1 MQTHPFP
8 AISGY
13 CLVEMLYESPRTI
26 IYRAVREA
34 DQRPVILK
42 GLKREYPSLRELLHL
57 RNQYGIA
64 KHLEGDR
71 FVQIYGLERYRNGYI
86 LVMADDGSVSLSQY
100 AASQPLDLET
110 FFTIA
115 LQMTEILDCL
125 YQYRVI
131 HKDIKPDNILIRPE
145 TRHVKLIDFSI
156 ASLLPR
162 ESQEVPTLQ
171 ALDGSLAYLAPE
183 QTGRMNRGID
193 YRADFYSLGV
203 TFYELLTGRLPF
215 ESNDPMEMV
224 HAHLARQP
232 VPVHNLRPVVPEA
245 LSAIVARLLAKNA
258 EDRYQSAMG
267 LKHDLLHCQT
277 VYQHSGQVPIFP
289 LGERDRSDRF
299 IIPEKL
305 YGRQAEVQTLLSAFD
320 RVSAGTTEVMLVT
333 GASGIGKT
341 AVIHEVHKPIL
352 RQRGYFIQGKF
363 DQFQHNIPF
372 YALVQAFGDLMEQ
385 LLSESDDQIDRWK
398 TQILEALGESAQVI
412 IDVLPELG
420 VILGPQ
426 PPVPLLTGDAAQNRF
441 NRLLQKFIQLFATQD
456 HPLVMFIDDLQW
468 ADNPSL
474 LLLQTLLTETETPY
488 LLVIGAYRDN
498 EVGVSHPLRGAIAKL
513 QKAGTTLHLLH
524 LDPLRPADLNQMIAD
539 SLLCSTE
546 TAQPLT
552 QVMYQQTRGNPF
564 FSNQLLRALAED
576 GLVRFSI
583 DVGCWQYDIA
593 AIHNLMMSD
602 DVVEFVSMQLQRLP
616 EATQKVLQ
624 LAACIGNQ
632 FDLATLAIVY
642 EKIPGETAAD
652 LWRAIQEGLIV
663 PRNES
668 YKFFQPLPQTA
679 LLTWE
684 ESAIAY
690 KFLHDRVQ
698 QAAYSLI
705 SEDERCLTH
714 LKIGQLLLRNT
725 PPQQF
730 EERIFEIVNQ
740 LNMGLDLLTDPSERE
755 QLARL
760 NLTAS
765 RKAKGATAYEPADRY
780 LQAALTL
787 LPSTAWQDHYD
798 LMLSLY
804 LESIEAAYL
813 MTDFG
818 RAEQLVDQ
826 ARQGVTDALDQVKIT
841 AKQLLI
847 LIAQNQLAEVLAIA
861 RHALADLGVALPDSD
876 PDPQHLV
883 AQLHQE
889 MADRGLTAIED
900 LADLPSMTE
909 PAKQEAMRILM
920 ILFAPVLIGYPHLM
934 PLLAA
939 KMVELCI
946 RHGNSPLAAFAYVFY
961 GWLLCGVLGDIE
973 SGYRFGQLGIGLLQN
988 FAVSEI
994 NCKVEEV
1001 FAGFV
1006 KHWKDPLDATLHAL
1020 QDSFQSALEVG
1031 DLEYAGYSGT
1041 IYCHNLFFVGHPLTT
1056 VVQEQAK
1063 YISFMRQNKQAFLIV
1078 HTSIIHQLSLQ
1089 LTDPKA
1095 VRDRLVGKVFDEEK
1109 HLLALQESQTVM
1121 SLFSVYSCQAILN
1134 YLFGSYDRARN
1145 YSEQAQP
1152 YVVAVGGMNVF
1163 AEHYFYHGLILLAS
1177 YLELDAGDR
1186 PEVLEAIAACQQ
1198 KVQAWADHAP
1208 TNYQHKADL
1217 LQAER
1222 YRVEDHPWQAAELYD
1237 RAIQGAQRSGYVNEE
1252 AIACERAAEFYF
1264 SRGREKLAQIYLID
1278 AYYAY
1283 ERWGATAKV
1292 ADLETRYIQWLS
1304 PILQSSLGTL
1314 SASALEVPE
1323 QSSRSS
1329 SSATTDTL
1337 DLLSVIKA
1345 AQTLSGEIRLD
1356 SLLSALIEVVL
1367 ENAGAEKCVLMLP
1380 HAEQWRIEALAIAPQ
1395 MRQKSIT
1402 VLQSIPVDQ
1411 SDQVPVSLVNY
1422 VRRTGEEMVLE
1433 NAAHKP
1439 LWADDPYISQ
1449 GMPQSVACLPILHR
1463 GQTVGIL
1470 YLENNQCAGAFTSDR
1485 VKFINL
1491 LSAQAAISLQNARFY
1506 QQSQDYAQKLEDSIR
1521 ELQAMQIQLVQS
1533 EKMSA
1538 LGGLVAGVAHEINNP
1553 VGFIAGNLTPAR
1565 NYVEDLLGLI
1575 DLYQQTFPDPGPD
1588 ILDEIEAMDLD
1599 YIKEDLP
1606 KLLVSMREGV
1616 NRIRSISTSL
1626 RTFSRADSDRQTPFQ
1641 LHDGLE
1647 STILILKH
1655 RLKANESRPAIEIVR
1670 DYGDLPP
1677 VRCFPGQINQVFM
1690 NLLANAI
1697 DALEE
1702 SNRDRSFE
1710 DLQKKPNCITI
1721 QTELHQQQVVVR
1733 IQDNGLGIAEEIRE
1747 RIFDHLFTTKAV
1759 GQGTGLGLAIAHQIV
1774 VDKHQGTLEAHSL
1787 AGGGA
1792 EFTVTLPIK
1801 GVV

>member
-1 MQTHPFP
+1 MQTYPFP
-8 AISGY
+8 TISGY
-13 CLVEMLYESPRTI
+13 CLVETLYESPRTI
-26 IYRAVREA
+26 LYRAVREA
-34 DQRPVILK
+34 DQRPVVLK
-42 GLKREYPSLRELLHL
+42 SLKREYPSLRELLHL
-57 RNQYGIA
+57 KNQYGIA

-71 FVQIYGLERYRNGYI
+71 FVQIYGLERYRNGYV
-86 LVMADDGSVSLSQY
+86 LVMADDGSISLSQY
-100 AASQPLDLET
+100 AAAQPLDLEI
-110 FFTIA
+110 FFAIA
-115 LQMTEILDCL
+115 LQMTEVLESL
-125 YQYRVI
+125 YQHHII
-131 HKDIKPDNILIRPE
+131 HRDIKPDNILIHPV
-145 TRHVKLIDFSI
+145 TRHIKLIDFSI

-162 ESQEVPTLQ
+162 ESQEMPIPQTLES
-171 ALDGSLAYLAPE
+171 SLAYLAPE

-203 TFYELLTGRLPF
+203 TFYELLTGQIPF
-215 ESNDPMEMV
+215 NFEDPMEMV

-232 VPVHNLRPVVPEA
+232 IPIHQLRPAVPEG
-245 LSAIVARLLAKNA
+245 LSAVVTRLLAKNA
-258 EDRYQSAMG
+258 EDRYQSATG
-267 LKHDLLHCQT
+267 LRHDLLHCQQ
-277 VYQHSGQVPIFP
+277 VYQQSGLVPLFE

-299 IIPEKL
+299 TIPEKL
-305 YGRQAEVQTLLSAFD
+305 YGRDAEVKTLLSAFE
-320 RVSAGTTEVMLVT
+320 RVSLGTTEVMLVT

-341 AVIHEVHKPIL
+341 AVIHEIHKPIL

-372 YALVQAFGDLMEQ
+372 YALVQAFEDLMEQ
-385 LLSESDDQIDRWK
+385 LLSESDAQIEQWK
-398 TQILEALGESAQVI
+398 REILQALGDSAQVI

-426 PPVPLLTGDAAQNRF
+426 PPVPPLTGDAAQTRF
-441 NRLLQKFIQLFATQD
+441 NRLLQKFIQLFATPD

-474 LLLQTLLTETETPY
+474 QLLQTLLGKAETPY
-488 LLVIGAYRDN
+488 LLVIGAYRDR
-498 EVGVSHPLRGAIAKL
+498 EVGESHPLREAIA
-513 QKAGTTLHLLH
+513 QIEKAGTMLHRLHLE
-524 LDPLRPADLNQMIAD
+524 PLQPADLNQMIAD
-539 SLLCSTE
+539 ALLCSAE
-546 TAQPLT
+546 TAGPLT

-564 FSNQLLRALAED
+564 FSTQLLRALAED
-576 GLVRFSI
+576 GLVRFSPEM
-583 DVGCWQYDIA
+583 GGWQYDIA

-602 DVVEFVSMQLQRLP
+602 DVVEFVSTQLQRLP
-616 EATQKVLQ
+616 AATQKVLQ

-632 FDLATLAIVY
+632 FDLATLAIVH
-642 EKIPGETAAD
+642 EKTPRDTATD

-663 PRNES
+663 PRNEN
-668 YKFFQPLPQTA
+668 YKVFQPLPQGG
-679 LLTWE
+679 LPDWE
-684 ESAIAY
+684 DSAIAY

-705 SEDERCLTH
+705 LADECCLTH
-714 LKIGQLLLRNT
+714 LKIGQQLLRNT

-740 LNMGLDLLTDPSERE
+740 LNMGLELLTEPSERE
-755 QLARL
+755 QLAQL

-780 LQAALTL
+780 LQAALML
-787 LPSTAWQDHYD
+787 LPPTAWQEHYA
-798 LMLSLY
+798 LMLDVY
-804 LESIEAAYL
+804 LEAIEAAYL

-818 RAEQLVDQ
+818 RAEQLVEQ
-826 ARQGVTDALDQVKIT
+826 ARQGVTDPLDQVKIT

-847 LIAQNQLAEVLAIA
+847 LIAQNQLSTVLAIA
-861 RHALADLGVALPDSD
+861 RPALADLDVTLPD
-876 PDPQHLV
+876 PDTAPQDLV

-889 MADRGLTAIED
+889 MRDRGLTAIED
-900 LADLPSMTE
+900 LADLPAMSE
-909 PAKQEAMRILM
+909 PAKQEAMRILT

-973 SGYRFGQLGIGLLQN
+973 SGYRFGQLGVSILEH

-1006 KHWKDPLDATLHAL
+1006 KHWKDPLETTLEAL
-1020 QDSFQSALEVG
+1020 RKSFQSALEVG

-1041 IYCHNLFFVGHPLTT
+1041 IYCHNLFFVGYPLAAVT
-1056 VVQEQAK
+1056 QEQAK
-1063 YISFMRQNKQAFLIV
+1063 YISFMRQNKQAFLIL
-1078 HTSIIHQLSLQ
+1078 HTGIIHQLALQ
-1089 LTDPKA
+1089 LTDPA
-1095 VRDRLVGKVFDEEK
+1095 APRDRLMGKGFDVQK
-1109 HLLALQESQTVM
+1109 HLPMLQESQTVM

-1134 YLFGSYDRARN
+1134 YLFGNYDRAQD
-1145 YSEQAQP
+1145 YSQQAEP
-1152 YVVAVGGMNVF
+1152 YVVAVGGMNLS
-1163 AEHYFYHGLILLAS
+1163 AEYYFYRGLILLAG
-1177 YLELDAGDR
+1177 YLALAPGDR
-1186 PEVLEAIAACQQ
+1186 PAALAAIAVCQQ
-1198 KVQAWADHAP
+1198 KVQGWAEHAP
-1208 TNYQHKADL
+1208 TNYQAKADL

-1222 YRVEDHPWQAAELYD
+1222 YRVEAQPWQAAEWYD
-1237 RAIQGAQRSGYVNEE
+1237 RAIQRAQGAGYIHEE
-1252 AIACERAAEFYF
+1252 AIACERAAEFYLAC
-1264 SRGREKLAQIYLID
+1264 GREKLAQVYLID

-1283 ERWGATAKV
+1283 ERWGAAAKV
-1292 ADLETRYIQWLS
+1292 ADLEARYGQWLS
-1304 PILQSSLGTL
+1304 PILQSPPGSLL
-1314 SASALEVPE
+1314 ASGLEALPE
-1323 QSSRSS
+1323 QNSRS
-1329 SSATTDTL
+1329 TTADSL

-1345 AQTLSGEIRLD
+1345 AQTLSSEIRLD
-1356 SLLSALIEVVL
+1356 SLLTALIEVVL

-1380 HAEQWRIEALAIAPQ
+1380 HAEEWRIEGIAIAPQ
-1395 MRQKSIT
+1395 TGQKSIT
-1402 VLQSIPVDQ
+1402 VLQSVPVSQ

-1422 VRRTGEEMVLE
+1422 VRRTQEEMVLE
-1433 NAAHKP
+1433 NAAHR
-1439 LWADDPYISQ
+1439 LTWADDAYIARRK
-1449 GMPQSVACLPILHR
+1449 PQSVACLPILHR
-1463 GQTVGIL
+1463 GQIAGIL

-1485 VKFINL
+1485 IQFINL

-1565 NYVEDLLGLI
+1565 NYVDDLLGLI
-1575 DLYQQTFPDPGPD
+1575 DLYQETFPEPGPD
-1588 ILDEIEAMDLD
+1588 ILEEIEAMDLN

-1606 KLLVSMREGV
+1606 KLLASMREGV
-1616 NRIRSISTSL
+1616 NRIRSISMSL

-1655 RLKANESRPAIEIVR
+1655 RLKANGTRPAVEIVR
-1670 DYGDLPP
+1670 EYGDLPP
-1677 VRCFPGQINQVFM
+1677 IRCFPGQINQVFM

-1702 SNRDRSFE
+1702 SNRDRTFE
-1710 DLQKKPNCITI
+1710 DLQKNPNRITI
-1721 QTELHQQQVVVR
+1721 RTEIHSPQVVIR
-1733 IQDNGLGIAEEIRE
+1733 IQDNGPGISEEIRD

-1774 VDKHQGTLEAHSL
+1774 VDKHQGTLEASSL

-1792 EFTVTLPIK
+1792 EFTITLPVQ